1 MRSKQNPIQD
11 PALHTNK
18 VYQTLQHLEPFVRKR
33 LLRMLAAPGFNQ
45 SKTLVQLCEILLDHI
60 ELEHPGFDKQLVW
73 KQLFGRTQYEDVSFR
88 KYCSDLLK
96 LIEAFLATETL
107 FSASEEMAMATL
119 DYVVQHRV
127 EPLFSG
133 ALRQARTALEKQVY
147 RTVDYYYNAYI
158 IERQYYQMMDF
169 DVKLDV
175 RANLEEISRNLDLF
189 YWIEKLK
196 LYSAVLSQQKTGTH
210 HYSLDFIPEIVAH
223 LQNYPVASVPELAVY
238 YYSFLTLYEPDNL
251 EHYYKLRNLLDTHGR
266 SMPQQEAIELFD
278 SALHY
283 CTGQLN
289 KGNRVFLQEY
299 FDVFENAINK
309 GVFMIKGE
317 LTPWRLN
324 NVVGVALR
332 LGKLEW
338 AEQFIES
345 HKQFLPVETRVN
357 TYTFNLARVYRY
369 QKKYEKVLA
378 LLRNIEYE
386 DIGYNLISKAMLTI
400 TYFELEA
407 FDALDSLL
415 ESFRAFLN
423 RHKNIPTQTRKIYL
437 NLIKYTRRL
446 TRIAPS
452 DKKAVALLIEEIT
465 KEKANTVNHEWLLEK
480 LDALN

>member
-1 MRSKQNPIQD
+1 MKSKKTTSEEV
-11 PALHTNK
+11 ALHSNK
-18 VYQTLQHLEPFVRKR
+18 VFQTLQFLDEAVKKR
-33 LLRMLAAPGFNQ
+33 LVRWLLAPGINQ
-45 SKTLVQLCEILLDHI
+45 RKTLVQLCNILIDCV
-60 ELEHPGFDKQLVW
+60 ETNPTGFDRAVVW
-73 KQLFGRTQYEDVSFR
+73 KQLMGRAAYDDVTFR

-96 LIEAFLATETL
+96 LIESFLATKTL
-107 FSASEEMAMATL
+107 FASEEELAMATL
-119 DYVVQHRV
+119 QYVVQHRV

-133 ALRQARTALEKQVY
+133 ALRQARHALEKQVY
-147 RTVDYYYNAYI
+147 RTMDYYYKAYA
-158 IERQYYQMMDF
+158 IERHYYQMMDF

-210 HYSLDFIPEIVAH
+210 PYALDFIEEIVAH
-223 LQNYPVASVPELAVY
+223 LQRYPVESAPELAVY
-238 YYSFLTLYEPDNL
+238 YYSFLTLYEADKV
-251 EHYYKLRNLLDTHGR
+251 EHYYKLRHLLDTYGQ

-299 FDVFENAINK
+299 FDLFEAAIQK
-309 GVFMIKGE
+309 EVFMIKGE
-317 LTPWRLN
+317 LAPWRLN

-338 AEQFIES
+338 AEHFIEA
-345 HKQFLPVETRVN
+345 HKQYLPAETRNN

-369 QKKYEKVLA
+369 QGKFKKVLA

-400 TYFELEA
+400 TYYELEEY
-407 FDALDSLL
+407 DTLDSLL
-415 ESFRAFLN
+415 ESFRVFLN

-446 TRIAPS
+446 MRLAST
-452 DKKAVALLIEEIT
+452 DKPAIALLREEIT
-465 KEKANTVNHEWLLEK
+465 SEKANTVNHEWLLEK
-480 LDALN
+480 LAELG